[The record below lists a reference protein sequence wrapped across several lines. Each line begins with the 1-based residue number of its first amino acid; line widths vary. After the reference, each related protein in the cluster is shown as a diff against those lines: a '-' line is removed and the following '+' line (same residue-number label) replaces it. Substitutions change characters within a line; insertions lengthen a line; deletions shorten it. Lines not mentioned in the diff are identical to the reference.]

1 MFIIKVKAR
10 LTNDMLGTVPKD
22 PDIYEKF
29 IASKAAE
36 ATIAQISEELET
48 VPLPTDDTRGWTGFH
63 ERDKKPFIY
72 SYMLKGFF
80 KEAMGMMKKV
90 PGSACSKISAHK
102 KFVDGLLFIQEREI
116 YFFHPNGSPVLSSE
130 LIAVSR
136 SLRAQTPQGER
147 ITIVKSDQIP
157 EGSSFSFTIKILG
170 GLTRKIM
177 NELFDYAE
185 LRALGQ
191 WRNAGY
197 GTFTVDAI
205 EYIGDDPDETE
216 GEQTEKKKRGRKPK
230 TTQSAEEVVD

>member
-1 MFIIKVKAR
+1 MMIIKVKAR

-22 PDIYEKF
+22 PDTYEKF

-36 ATIAQISEELET
+36 AEASQVAEELDT
-48 VPLPTDDTRGWTGFH
+48 VPLPADDTRGWTGFH
-63 ERDKKPFIY
+63 EKDGKPFIY

-136 SLRAQTPQGER
+136 SLRAQTVKGER

-157 EGSSFSFTIKILG
+157 EGSEFSFTVKILG
-170 GLTRKIM
+170 GISKKIM
-177 NELFDYAE
+177 KELFDYAE

-197 GTFTVDAI
+197 GTFTVVAI
-205 EYIGDDPDETE
+205 EYVGDDPGETE
-216 GEQTEKKKRGRKPK
+216 GETAKKKPGRKPK
-230 TTQSAEEVVD
+230 VSQPAEETVH